1 MLSNYYSNINL
12 YSLMNGLF
20 NEVMSS
26 AINRSSEFQNLDE
39 SVTTSYLKSII

>member
-1 MLSNYYSNINL
+1 MPSNNNRYLNL
-12 YSLMNGLF
+12 CSLMNGLF

-39 SVTTSYLKSII
+39 AVILAKLN

>member
-1 MLSNYYSNINL
+1 
-12 YSLMNGLF
+12 MNGLF

-39 SVTTSYLKSII
+39 SVIIISLSTYYLGLGIYGLAQN